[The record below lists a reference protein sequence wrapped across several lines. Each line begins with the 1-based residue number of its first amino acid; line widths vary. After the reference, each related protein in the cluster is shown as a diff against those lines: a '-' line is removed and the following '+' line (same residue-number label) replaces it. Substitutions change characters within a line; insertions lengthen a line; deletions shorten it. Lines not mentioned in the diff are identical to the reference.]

1 MRSINFPS
9 ITVTFTAFISIIL
22 KYLSQVVRH
31 MSGTSRNSSVTFKKY
46 WNTQQNA
53 ENSKHSNTQMR
64 NHVDIRKACTLL
76 GTNVLTTLKFHSLKN
91 YFSVY
96 LPVLEYLK

>member
-1 MRSINFPS
+1 MRSIKFPS
-9 ITVTFTAFISIIL
+9 ITVTFTAFISVIL

-53 ENSKHSNTQMR
+53 KNTQMR

-76 GTNVLTTLKFHSLKN
+76 GTNVQTTLKFHSLKN
-91 YFSVY
+91 TFPCTF
-96 LPVLEYLK
+96 LCLNT